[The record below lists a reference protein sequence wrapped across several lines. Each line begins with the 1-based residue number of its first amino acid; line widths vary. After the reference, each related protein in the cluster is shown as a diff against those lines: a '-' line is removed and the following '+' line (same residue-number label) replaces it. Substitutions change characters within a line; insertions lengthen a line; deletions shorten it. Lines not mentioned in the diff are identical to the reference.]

1 MQTSP
6 YDGNY
11 HGNWVKNMRMLLNRN
26 IPYQQR
32 QQLTQEV
39 IEVMTLKS
47 YMVLDGLT
55 SIGLISI
62 FYLYFRGIL

>member
-1 MQTSP
+1 
-6 YDGNY
+6 
-11 HGNWVKNMRMLLNRN
+11 MRMLINRN
-26 IPYQQR
+26 IPYRQR

-62 FYLYFRGIL
+62 FYFYFRGIL

>member
-1 MQTSP
+1 
-6 YDGNY
+6 
-11 HGNWVKNMRMLLNRN
+11 MRLLINRN
-26 IPYQQR
+26 IPYKQR

-47 YMVLDGLT
+47 YMILDGLT

-62 FYLYFRGIL
+62 FYLYFSS